1 MSVTRS
7 DLSLLR
13 MVSGPMWWLLA
24 DAIVS
29 DDGIRAA
36 VQVRSGGNFG
46 VGRGWGRYAVE
57 THGIDVYRQQTGT
70 VVTVMWATIRD
81 LRSQTTA
88 GALGRLAAASRL
100 AKSGPRYRIE
110 TWPPHLRPESLDP
123 SLTEREV
130 ADQRRAIGERWEREV
145 HQPYLAHRQAAADA
159 LAAAFDEVLRTDEP
173 MDILEI
179 LASWE
184 AA

>member
-1 MSVTRS
+1 MSAARS

-36 VQVRSGGNFG
+36 IQVRSGGNFG
-46 VGRGWGRYAVE
+46 VGRGLGRYAVE

-70 VVTVMWATIRD
+70 VVTVTWATVRD
-81 LRSQTTA
+81 LRSKTSA
-88 GALGRLAAASRL
+88 GALDRLAAASRL

-110 TWPPHLRPESLDP
+110 MWPPHLRPDSLDP
-123 SLTEREV
+123 SLTEQQV
-130 ADQRRAIGERWEREV
+130 ADERRAIHEQWDIEV
-145 HQPYLAHRQAAADA
+145 HQPYLTHRRAATDA

-173 MDILEI
+173 MDLLEI
-179 LASWE
+179 LAAGD